1 MDGVDLAALF
11 DSRHQVR
18 AGLFAKAFELYDL
31 VRVRVQMIE
40 VGKIA
45 QIAAVDEL
53 VQRLHGEAVDIK
65 PALARKADKALQV
78 LGGTV
83 RIGAAQ
89 RLHAADGTDT
99 HLGRRAADGTGRRDF
114 IAALGPDDRDALR
127 DDLVGLDD
135 AKLGLAVLADAEAL
149 ELADVAEACARDS
162 RALELYR
169 VEHRD
174 RRDG

>member
-1 MDGVDLAALF
+1 MNARRPMPSTSSKPSPLSMRDKKPFVPSRCDELLARVRADVWDAEGEDQVDGVDFAALF
-11 DSRHQVR
+11 DGRQQVR

-40 VGKIA
+40 VSKIA

-89 RLHAADGTDT
+89 RLHAAYRADT

-114 IAALGPDDRDALR
+114 IAAPRP
-127 DDLVGLDD
+127 
-135 AKLGLAVLADAEAL
+135 
-149 ELADVAEACARDS
+149 
-162 RALELYR
+162 
-169 VEHRD
+169 
-174 RRDG
+174 